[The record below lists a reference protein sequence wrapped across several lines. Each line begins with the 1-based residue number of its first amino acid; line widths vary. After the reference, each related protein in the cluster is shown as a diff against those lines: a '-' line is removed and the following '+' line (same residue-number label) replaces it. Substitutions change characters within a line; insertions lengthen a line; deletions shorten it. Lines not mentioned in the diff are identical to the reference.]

1 MNFYRLRFIN
11 TVFLFLI
18 GILIGVYIGH
28 KKNINISF
36 LKIGDSDYKSVYYN
50 KNNQEK
56 SLKDEINGY
65 SPVYY
70 GKKEYDENPVVNDN
84 VIEKTVSFSSAD
96 SDTNIRIKPEGL
108 ETVEK
113 MKQSNPMDDDDYKI
127 VQDESGNPK
136 DGEVIGE
143 EKTDVTD
150 YYLNEIYDFIR
161 SPEDFKNSKVKGK
174 LLLISGTKS
183 DVVKLKF
190 MYTAD
195 NTSYYIELEDTDKI
209 IENYD
214 IFKIGYYYYVEFF
227 CSEGR
232 TDRGNKLISIKKLSE
247 KAPWATGLNIF

>member
-18 GILIGVYIGH
+18 GILIGVYISH

-36 LKIGDSDYKSVYYN
+36 LKIGDRDYKSVYY
-50 KNNQEK
+50 KTRQEK
-56 SLKDEINGY
+56 LLKSETNGY

-70 GKKEYDENPVVNDN
+70 GKKEFSANSGLNDN
-84 VIEKTVSFSSAD
+84 VIEKPVSLKSDDLD
-96 SDTNIRIKPEGL
+96 SNIKIKPEGL

-127 VQDESGNPK
+127 VQEESNEIQ
-136 DGEVIGE
+136 DNEAFAE
-143 EKTDVTD
+143 ENIKNTD
-150 YYLNEIYDFIR
+150 YFLDEIHAFVK
-161 SPEDFKNSKVKGK
+161 STEDFKNSKVKGK